1 MCIRDSPGAA
11 VALADLDGDADLDV
25 VVARDGPSVV
35 APAGVFLGN
44 GNGTLGAMTTYGSGG
59 SARAVAVGHIDSDP
73 WQELVLGGTAGVR
86 VLKGLAGGAFGAQSS
101 YLDGISIDAV
111 GIADVDA
118 DGRREV
124 PAVSAGRNAISVLA
138 FDLGGAFTGKSVYG
152 TGRDPR
158 ALAMADFNGDSRP
171 DLATADYGDTTVT
184 VILNRT
190 GNTTAVPGPVTNA
203 GFTIEHV
210 YPSPAYG
217 AVRIGFVMP
226 SAAPVRV
233 RVLDVT
239 GRDVATLVR
248 GTQSAGRHETV
259 WEARTR
265 AGPAPPGI
273 YFVRFEWPGG
283 AVSQRIALTR

>member
-1 MCIRDSPGAA
+1 ALDAVGGPELVVVTHTASGQGLLKVFPGVGDGTFGPATDYPMTSPGAA
-11 VALADLDGDADLDV
+11 VALADLDGDGDLDV

-138 FDLGGAFTGKSVYG
+138 FDLSG
-152 TGRDPR
+152 
-158 ALAMADFNGDSRP
+158 
-171 DLATADYGDTTVT
+171 
-184 VILNRT
+184 
-190 GNTTAVPGPVTNA
+190 
-203 GFTIEHV
+203 
-210 YPSPAYG
+210 
-217 AVRIGFVMP
+217 
-226 SAAPVRV
+226 
-233 RVLDVT
+233 
-239 GRDVATLVR
+239 
-248 GTQSAGRHETV
+248 
-259 WEARTR
+259 
-265 AGPAPPGI
+265 
-273 YFVRFEWPGG
+273 
-283 AVSQRIALTR
+283 